1 MFLLGL
7 TDLSECKEILHTH
20 KKAWNDSSSK
30 NSNTSCSL
38 HWNLVAVNSYVTVHY
53 KWSPYCEIL
62 PGLSGSVQNSDK
74 KRCRIKVN
82 LERCLVVETTDT
94 TPMIVTCWCQM
105 GVTMQQQQL
114 DRNKKIFSF
123 YFIFHIHPP
132 PCVMHSSCYENN
144 GKKGK
149 SICCSFLFQDNRP
162 IKLLSTY

>member
-7 TDLSECKEILHTH
+7 TNLSECKEILHTH
-20 KKAWNDSSSK
+20 EKAWNDSSSK
-30 NSNTSCSL
+30 NSNTSFSL

-62 PGLSGSVQNSDK
+62 PGLPGSVQNSDK

-132 PCVMHSSCYENN
+132 PMCYAQQLLWEQW
-144 GKKGK
+144 KRREEAAYMLF
-149 SICCSFLFQDNRP
+149 SLFFQDKRH
-162 IKLLSTY
+162 IK